1 MAESIGPSHQA
12 LLESLRHQISAQ
24 GITLDEPAR
33 RTGFSKDR
41 ISVLLRGIEYYPGWE
56 IT

>member
-1 MAESIGPSHQA
+1 VAEDIGPSHQA

-24 GITLDEPAR
+24 GLTLDEPAR
-33 RTGFSKDR
+33 RTGFSKGR
-41 ISVLLRGIEYYPGWE
+41 ISVLLRGIEYYPSWE